1 MILIKLA
8 GRNTGAE
15 QSVALEVE
23 RLACR
28 PRCLRACSRS
38 TPVSVLIYDRLR
50 DTPSERSRTALI
62 CHIISHPV
70 YVLKTDVPREYVS
83 S

>member
-1 MILIKLA
+1 ML
-8 GRNTGAE
+8 
-15 QSVALEVE
+15 
-23 RLACR
+23 
-28 PRCLRACSRS
+28 
-38 TPVSVLIYDRLR
+38 DRLR